1 MQRRI
6 MQLFRS
12 RFVPIFVIT
21 QQAVIRAALKEMC
34 KPFFPAF
41 LDWGKKVLFVILS
54 QVKKMLIT
62 VLLLKPSNI
71 EGLFE
76 ITVQHHLQC
85 WNVWVYSHL

>member
-1 MQRRI
+1 MQLGI

-34 KPFFPAF
+34 KPFFPLYF
-41 LDWGKKVLFVILS
+41 LIGKKSSLCHMITGE
-54 QVKKMLIT
+54 KMLIT
-62 VLLLKPSNI
+62 VLLLKLSNSV

-76 ITVQHHLQC
+76 ITVLHHL
-85 WNVWVYSHL
+85 